1 MISFAYLAGI
11 LSTLSPCVLPILP
24 IVLAAA
30 AGEHRLGPLA
40 LAGGVALSFVAI
52 GLFVATIGFS
62 VGLDG
67 SVFRVLGGLIMIA
80 IGLVL
85 VVPQIEVRFAAA
97 AAPISNWTDSR
108 FGGFATAGLSGQ
120 FLLGLLLGT
129 VWSPCVGP
137 TLGAASVLASQG
149 KDLGQVG
156 LTMAAFGIGA
166 ATPLVILGLLS
177 REALM
182 RWRNRLMAAGKG
194 GKMLFGG
201 LLVVLGAMILTG
213 LDKQLEAF
221 LVEASPA
228 WLTELTT
235 RF

>member
-1 MISFAYLAGI
+1 MIAFAFLAGL
-11 LSTLSPCVLPILP
+11 LSTLSPCVLPLLP

-40 LAGGVALSFVAI
+40 LAGGVALSFVSI
-52 GLFVATIGFS
+52 GMFVATIGFS
-62 VGLDG
+62 AGLDAG
-67 SVFRVLGGLIMIA
+67 VFRVLGGLIMIA

-85 VVPQIEVRFAAA
+85 VVPQIEVRFATA

-108 FGGFATAGLSGQ
+108 FGGFATAGLTGQ

-149 KDLGQVG
+149 KDLGQVA
-156 LTMAAFGIGA
+156 LTMTAFGIGA
-166 ATPLVILGLLS
+166 ATPLVVLGLLS

-194 GKMLFGG
+194 GKMLFGS
-201 LLVVLGAMILTG
+201 LLIVLGAMILTG
-213 LDKQLEAF
+213 LDKQLEAL
-221 LVEASPA
+221 LVRASPA